1 MWSIF
6 VAPIVSAIVLA
17 VTDSSSKA
25 GLAGVGSSFLVVLAT
40 MAVINCQGEGRL
52 KTQRKLPG
60 EEWDDWVKDKK
71 AYDDKQ
77 RLKQQSKSG
86 ATVAPDRPPPPAAS
100 RYSDAFN
107 PAIRPSPQPVNDI
120 TNTMNPV
127 YLKSWVAEITLVHP
141 NGEVIDAFMDNQAQ
155 MKQLQV
161 RAPISQILSAI
172 HAVCCV

>member
-1 MWSIF
+1 MRQF
-6 VAPIVSAIVLA
+6 NKTPLLLA
-17 VTDSSSKA
+17 AMLVTIIA
-25 GLAGVGSSFLVVLAT
+25 
-40 MAVINCQGEGRL
+40 RL
-52 KTQRKLPG
+52 
-60 EEWDDWVKDKK
+60 
-71 AYDDKQ
+71 
-77 RLKQQSKSG
+77 
-86 ATVAPDRPPPPAAS
+86 
-100 RYSDAFN
+100 

-172 HAVCCV
+172 HAVCSV